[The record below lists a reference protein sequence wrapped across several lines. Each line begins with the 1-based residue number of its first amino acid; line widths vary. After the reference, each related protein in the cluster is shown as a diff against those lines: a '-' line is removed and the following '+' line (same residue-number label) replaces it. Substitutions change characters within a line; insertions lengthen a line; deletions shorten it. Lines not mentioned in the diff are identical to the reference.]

1 MSAHLRTQT
10 KPSMLESF
18 RCTEGEG
25 IRIELIAAAMQK
37 VREIIDLPSFEWEN
51 MVFYIQE
58 MEIQKSNLI
67 LILEGHVRQI
77 PSPETKG
84 IP

>member
-1 MSAHLRTQT
+1 
-10 KPSMLESF
+10 
-18 RCTEGEG
+18 
-25 IRIELIAAAMQK
+25 MQK
-37 VREIIDLPSFEWEN
+37 VREIIDLLSFEWEN

-67 LILEGHVRQI
+67 LILEAHVTQI